1 MKVSVSLNDEK
12 KIKDADVY
20 HVDENDN
27 VENMDGSVAKNGDVE
42 FETTH
47 FSTYVIVQQ
56 GDNFINVKVKY
67 CDNGS
72 KQEIYAEDVKSLNIE
87 KDLN

>member
-47 FSTYVIVQQ
+47 FSTYVIVNKKMMELLMLQ
-56 GDNFINVKVKY
+56 
-67 CDNGS
+67 
-72 KQEIYAEDVKSLNIE
+72 
-87 KDLN
+87 

>member
-1 MKVSVSLNDEK
+1 MDGEEVQPGATVKVSVSLNDERRRS
-12 KIKDADVY
+12 KDADVY

-47 FSTYVIVQQ
+47 F
-56 GDNFINVKVKY
+56 
-67 CDNGS
+67 
-72 KQEIYAEDVKSLNIE
+72 L
-87 KDLN
+87 LM